1 MCSGAALELIK
12 QMESIEVPETYT
24 GEFEVELSRED
35 AEGSWFL
42 GDKELSPSSKYIM
55 SSRRGRHTLSVKD
68 VRKEDQGK
76 YTFVCGDLRTSASL
90 KMKRT
95 FPSTVVL
102 KSSQKLPLL
111 CVIVAAVCCNYGGVS
126 QPFSAPRDPD
136 ATLDRHH
143 CVRG

>member
-1 MCSGAALELIK
+1 MCPGAALELIK

-35 AEGSWFL
+35 AEGSWFF
-42 GDKELSPSSKYIM
+42 GEKELSPSSKYIM

-95 FPSTVVL
+95 FASR
-102 KSSQKLPLL
+102 
-111 CVIVAAVCCNYGGVS
+111 VS
-126 QPFSAPRDPD
+126 QLSKGAFAY
-136 ATLDRHH
+136 
-143 CVRG
+143 CNRGCSVL